1 MLNWL
6 SHPNKPKQSS
16 LNYNLYVSFCPISK
30 HKTERG
36 AKCLNE
42 DLRLRAVAEP
52 CSPKQ
57 VTEQVQMSRKA
68 KNDEQSLKIR
78 QIIVS
83 DDKYMHTHVHTH
95 NIAQVLAENGHSDYD
110 TIDGNFVV

>member
-1 MLNWL
+1 MM
-6 SHPNKPKQSS
+6 
-16 LNYNLYVSFCPISK
+16 
-30 HKTERG
+30 
-36 AKCLNE
+36 NE
-42 DLRLRAVAEP
+42 NLRLRAVAEP

-57 VTEQVQMSRKA
+57 GTEQVQMSRKV

-95 NIAQVLAENGHSDYD
+95 NIAQVLENGHSDYD
-110 TIDGNFVV
+110 TIGGNFVV